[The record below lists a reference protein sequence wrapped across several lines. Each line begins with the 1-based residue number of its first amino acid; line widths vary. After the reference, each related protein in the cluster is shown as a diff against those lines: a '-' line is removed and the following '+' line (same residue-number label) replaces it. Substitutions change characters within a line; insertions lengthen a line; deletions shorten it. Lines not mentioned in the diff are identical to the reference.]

1 MYIYLHIDVTM
12 CLLAI
17 VEILRITLL
26 IIEMQKTLV
35 RPIAKELTSALALE

>member
-26 IIEMQKTLV
+26 IIEN
-35 RPIAKELTSALALE
+35 AKDTRSPSRRIKRVSFH

>member
-1 MYIYLHIDVTM
+1 M

-26 IIEMQKTLV
+26 IIENAKDTS

>member
-1 MYIYLHIDVTM
+1 MYIYLYIDVAM

-26 IIEMQKTLV
+26 IIEN
-35 RPIAKELTSALALE
+35 AKDTSLPNRKGID

>member
-1 MYIYLHIDVTM
+1 MYIYLYIDVAM

-26 IIEMQKTLV
+26 IIEN
-35 RPIAKELTSALALE
+35 AKDTSPPNREGID